1 LAHLN
6 QPQGCRAA
14 EALEALLG
22 GYQLNRLQ
30 FADLVETQKNAE
42 KFTEWIIGS
51 YGVLSV
57 NGKKLVQDLVRLAK
71 KNRNEQEQTRISKKK
86 D

>member
-1 LAHLN
+1 M
-6 QPQGCRAA
+6 
-14 EALEALLG
+14 
-22 GYQLNRLQ
+22 
-30 FADLVETQKNAE
+30 ETQKNAE

-86 D
+86 